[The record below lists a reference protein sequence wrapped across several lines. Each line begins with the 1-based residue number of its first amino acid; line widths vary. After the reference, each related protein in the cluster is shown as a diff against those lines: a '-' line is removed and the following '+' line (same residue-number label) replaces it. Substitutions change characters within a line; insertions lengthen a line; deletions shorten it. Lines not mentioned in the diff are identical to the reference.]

1 MYIVVLSHLFPLHLC
16 SRRLELLQLL
26 IWLGATTCD
35 PLLRKYHRH
44 RFVALLDCYP
54 IQFGTIVID
63 TRVGIWLRQITALIP
78 TVELDLHS
86 GSVEPVLITRFAE
99 RILALSPTAVQA
111 DVPWRHIFGNC
122 IIVVYTILQFHHEG
136 LWRHPAVGRRPA

>member
-78 TVELDLHS
+78 TVELDLHKKE
-86 GSVEPVLITRFAE
+86 GSHMGQECVMTTSRKPAGYRTR
-99 RILALSPTAVQA
+99 R
-111 DVPWRHIFGNC
+111 C
-122 IIVVYTILQFHHEG
+122 
-136 LWRHPAVGRRPA
+136 